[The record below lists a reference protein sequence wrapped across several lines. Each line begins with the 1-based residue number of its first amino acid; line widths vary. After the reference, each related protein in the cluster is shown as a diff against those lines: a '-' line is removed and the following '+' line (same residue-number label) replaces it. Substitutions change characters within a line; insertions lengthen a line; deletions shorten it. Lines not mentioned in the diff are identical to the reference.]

1 VLPHPR
7 DRSLIGVDDI
17 PFSAVSIPVLTTM
30 RVSRSSPVVPA
41 VEVLRTR
48 LKNIM
53 AVRAAANRGYLVE
66 RKSFATSRRPE

>member
-7 DRSLIGVDDI
+7 DFSPIGVDDI

-30 RVSRSSPVVPA
+30 RVSCSSPGILA

>member
-1 VLPHPR
+1 
-7 DRSLIGVDDI
+7 VDDLL
-17 PFSAVSIPVLTTM
+17 FSAVSIPVLTTM

-48 LKNIM
+48 LKYLM
-53 AVRAAANRGYLVE
+53 AARAAANRGYLVE